1 MNAAGSSR
9 FFPVL
14 ALLACAVMFVPVAR
28 SQVPPSSVIEPFQQ
42 ALSAAESDAARAQIA
57 EHAASEAMLLTAQGS
72 PSADTLMR
80 FAASVFASAGR
91 RDDALS
97 CLELVAAGDGSAFDR
112 ASAWRMMGDLL
123 SRNDAVGAE
132 AAYRNQI
139 ATLPLALKTSIP
151 ALSGRRGLAKALR
164 DQKRFAEAVDEHT
177 RILSDFGNRLS
188 DAQRVSISVE
198 SGRDSFALGDAAA
211 GLFWFDRVFQEF
223 PRWGEGEVTAVA
235 LRLEAIKQAHTL
247 SGDRAAYGAR
257 LLALWQNDSLSK
269 NPYSLLIGHEL
280 VLLHAKDATMRD
292 IYILDVIDRYRLNG
306 PNWRTE
312 LSATRAGKTVEK
324 ILESDLRWLC
334 LTPSPDLPVDV
345 VLDACLDFLDLFP
358 DSPHVPDVHDRISK
372 HSN

>member
-151 ALSGRRGLAKALR
+151 ALSGRRGLAKAHLP
-164 DQKRFAEAVDEHT
+164 QAAV
-177 RILSDFGNRLS
+177 
-188 DAQRVSISVE
+188 
-198 SGRDSFALGDAAA
+198 
-211 GLFWFDRVFQEF
+211 
-223 PRWGEGEVTAVA
+223 
-235 LRLEAIKQAHTL
+235 
-247 SGDRAAYGAR
+247 
-257 LLALWQNDSLSK
+257 
-269 NPYSLLIGHEL
+269 PYQ
-280 VLLHAKDATMRD
+280 
-292 IYILDVIDRYRLNG
+292 
-306 PNWRTE
+306 
-312 LSATRAGKTVEK
+312 
-324 ILESDLRWLC
+324 
-334 LTPSPDLPVDV
+334 
-345 VLDACLDFLDLFP
+345 
-358 DSPHVPDVHDRISK
+358 
-372 HSN
+372 